1 MWVREGWIAYWNFY
15 KGTRLCKLRQ
25 ATKISLLYEY
35 GCVYY
40 LKLLLTKCSSYP
52 YIKITVAV
60 EAGAWGRG
68 HKDDVSL
75 ETTAEHSCT
84 WGPIRHHGKQGPTG

>member
-1 MWVREGWIAYWNFY
+1 MWVRERVGLLTGIFI
-15 KGTRLCKLRQ
+15 KGPDYVRQ
-25 ATKISLLYEY
+25 ATKITLLYEY

-40 LKLLLTKCSSYP
+40 LKLLLTKCSGYP

-60 EAGAWGRG
+60 EAGAWERG
-68 HKDDVSL
+68 HNDDVTL

-84 WGPIRHHGKQGPTG
+84 WGTIRHHGKQGPTG